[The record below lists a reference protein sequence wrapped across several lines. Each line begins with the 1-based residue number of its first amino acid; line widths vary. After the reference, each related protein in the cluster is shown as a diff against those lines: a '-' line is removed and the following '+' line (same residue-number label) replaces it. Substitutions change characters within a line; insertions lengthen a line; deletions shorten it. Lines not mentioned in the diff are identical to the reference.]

1 MAATEPPAINA
12 ISLGALLDQAFPPR
26 LFLIE
31 PILREGE
38 SFMLWAAPGIGKTLF
53 SMTMAL
59 MMAGGGE
66 ALGLSS
72 LGGKRVLLV
81 DGEMNLADLK
91 DRFRDLMPTVH
102 GLDAAKAASGITVLS
117 RQSQHPDAEFP
128 DLGSEEGQEYVMK
141 MALDGGFDVVILD
154 NLSTLASIEDE
165 NSAAA
170 IRPIMGFLLRM
181 KQAGVAVILVHHAAK
196 GGEKFRGSTNILT
209 TFEVCAG
216 LRKPTSMKTGQMR
229 ADFDLSFDKFRG
241 IRNEQT
247 RTKRCWLEETSN
259 RRLKWSFELSEEEEL
274 ATMLEALR
282 SCQFGTQG
290 ELAGHL
296 GVSAPTLTRMKGR
309 SIALGMSRESDWKT
323 CLEAGKAANEDAT
336 DSEYDP
342 F

>member
-1 MAATEPPAINA
+1 
-12 ISLGALLDQAFPPR
+12 
-26 LFLIE
+26 
-31 PILREGE
+31 
-38 SFMLWAAPGIGKTLF
+38 MLWAAPGIGKTLF

-66 ALGLSS
+66 ALGLRS
-72 LGGKRVLLV
+72 LGAKRVLLV
-81 DGEMNLADLK
+81 DGEMNLADLQ

-102 GLDAAKAASGITVLS
+102 GLNGAKAASGITVLS
-117 RQSQHPDAEFP
+117 RQSQHPNTEFP
-128 DLGSEEGQEYVMK
+128 DLGSEEGQDYVMK

-209 TFEVCAG
+209 TFEVCGG
-216 LRKPTSMKTGQMR
+216 LRKPTTMKTGRMR
-229 ADFDLSFDKFRG
+229 ADFDLAFDKFRG

-247 RTKRCWLEETSN
+247 RAKRCWLEETPKGT
-259 RRLKWSFELSEEEEL
+259 LKWSFELSEEEEL
-274 ATMLEALR
+274 ATMLEALM
-282 SCQFGTQG
+282 SCRYATQG
-290 ELAGHL
+290 DLARHL
-296 GVSAPTLTRMKGR
+296 GVSPSTLTRMKVR
-309 SIALGMSRESDWKT
+309 SVVLGVARESDWRT
-323 CLEAGKAANEDAT
+323 CLEAGKAASQAPEDPE
-336 DSEYDP
+336 DNP